1 MATINSFE
9 ELECWQ
15 DARVFTRAIYSMV
28 KSEPFRKDYDLL
40 SQIRRSAV
48 SVMANIAEGFHRH
61 SRKDFLKFLDYSRAS
76 LAETTSHLY
85 VALDQGY
92 ITENNLDDLKTTAD
106 KVGRKINGLV
116 SYLNRTNKTGKAG

>member
-15 DARVFTRAIYSMV
+15 DARVFTRAIYSLI
-28 KSEPFRKDYDLL
+28 KSESFRKDYDLL

-92 ITENNLDDLKTTAD
+92 IAANDLEDLKATAD

-116 SYLNRTNKTGKAG
+116 AYLSKAGSAG

>member
-1 MATINSFE
+1 MATLRSFE

-15 DARVFTRAIYSMV
+15 DARVLTREVYSLL
-28 KSEPFRKDYDLL
+28 KSDAFRRDYDLL
-40 SQIRRSAV
+40 CQIRRSSV

-76 LAETTSHLY
+76 LAETMSHFY

-92 ITENNLDDLKTTAD
+92 ISEGKLFALKEASE
-106 KVGRKINGLV
+106 KVGRKINALV
-116 SYLNRTNKTGKAG
+116 AYLGKSSITNSTN

>member
-1 MATINSFE
+1 MATINCFE

-15 DARVFTRAIYSMV
+15 DARVFTRAIYSLPR
-28 KSEPFRKDYDLL
+28 SEAFRRDYDLIC
-40 SQIRRSAV
+40 QIRRSAV

-92 ITENNLDDLKTTAD
+92 ITADDLAGLKETAD

-116 SYLNRTNKTGKAG
+116 AYLNRRTG

>member
-1 MATINSFE
+1 MATLNSFE

-15 DARVFTRAIYSMV
+15 DARIFVRKVYDLLQMET
-28 KSEPFRKDYDLL
+28 FRKNYDLL

-48 SVMANIAEGFHRH
+48 SVMANIAEGFHRY

-76 LAETTSHLY
+76 LAETTSHFY

-92 ITENNLDDLKTTAD
+92 ITADDLVEIKNISE
-106 KVGRKINGLV
+106 KVGKKINGLV
-116 SYLNRTNKTGKAG
+116 GYLNKTNKLKK

>member
-1 MATINSFE
+1 MATISNFE

-15 DARVFTRAIYSMV
+15 DARVFTRAIYSIV
-28 KSEPFRKDYDLL
+28 KSEGFRKDFDLS

-61 SRKDFLKFLDYSRAS
+61 SRKDFLKFLDYSRAL

-85 VALDQGY
+85 VAVDQGY
-92 ITENNLDDLKTTAD
+92 ITVNDLKDLKVTAD

-116 SYLNRTNKTGKAG
+116 AYLNNRTS

>member
-1 MATINSFE
+1 MAKLNSFE

-15 DARVFTRAIYSMV
+15 DARVLTRRVYDLLKTEA
-28 KSEPFRKDYDLL
+28 FRRDYDLL

-76 LAETTSHLY
+76 LAETISHFY
-85 VALDQGY
+85 VAFDQGY
-92 ITENNLDDLKTTAD
+92 ITADNLSDVKELSQ

-116 SYLNRTNKTGKAG
+116 VYLNKTKY

>member
-1 MATINSFE
+1 MAKLNSFE

-15 DARVFTRAIYSMV
+15 DARELTRRVYDLLKTEA
-28 KSEPFRKDYDLL
+28 FRRDYDLL

-76 LAETTSHLY
+76 LAETISHFY
-85 VALDQGY
+85 VAFDQGY
-92 ITENNLDDLKTTAD
+92 ITADNLSDVKELSQ

-116 SYLNRTNKTGKAG
+116 VYLNKTKY

>member
-15 DARVFTRAIYSMV
+15 DARAFTRAIYSLL
-28 KSEPFRKDYDLL
+28 KSEAFRRDYDLA
-40 SQIRRSAV
+40 SQMRRSAV

-85 VALDQGY
+85 VAVDQGY
-92 ITENNLDDLKTTAD
+92 ITSNDLTELKATAD

-116 SYLNRTNKTGKAG
+116 AYLNRRTG

>member
-1 MATINSFE
+1 MATISNFE

-15 DARVFTRAIYSMV
+15 DARIFTRSIYSLV
-28 KSEPFRKDYDLL
+28 KSEGFRKDYDLS

-85 VALDQGY
+85 VAVDQGY
-92 ITENNLDDLKTTAD
+92 ITVNDLKDLKVTAD
-106 KVGRKINGLV
+106 KVGRKINGLIA
-116 SYLNRTNKTGKAG
+116 YLNKRTG